1 MLVFFQIFFITAR
14 SSSLACSRFPE
25 SRKQEGET
33 SLVSLSQLSCLIP
46 PRLPPSQPGLGHSPR
61 IGRGSPLPRALQVGV
76 TGKWWASLA
85 PGRHSTVG
93 TTTFYFGIQGLCSLI
108 CPTLPQPRPTLSFPP
123 PPATMSSPS
132 QLPVPNPAYILEDQ
146 TKFPP
151 NETLAIPT
159 ACTCQHHRILVF
171 HYMG

>member
-25 SRKQEGET
+25 SRKQEGKT

-46 PRLPPSQPGLGHSPR
+46 PRLPPSQPGLGHTPR
-61 IGRGSPLPRALQVGV
+61 MGRGSRLPRALQVGV
-76 TGKWWASLA
+76 TGKWWE
-85 PGRHSTVG
+85 PPWNHCSTVG
-93 TTTFYFGIQGLCSLI
+93 TTTFYFGIQGLCSVI
-108 CPTLPQPRPTLSFPP
+108 CPTLPQPRPTPSFPP

-132 QLPVPNPAYILEDQ
+132 QLPVLNPASILKDQ

-159 ACTCQHHRILVF
+159 ACTRQHHRILVF